1 LNNKIAGVCIGGT
14 VLSALLVAAD
24 ELLDIPFHVFNA
36 PPTTVN
42 WTEIFIE
49 VSSIFVV
56 GAFTTFGILKLDL
69 RRKRA
74 EEKLSKHGEHLEE
87 LVDQHT
93 RELEEARGYADDI
106 IATVREPLVVLD
118 ADLQVIS
125 VNRSFLQMFQV
136 TPEETEGQHIY
147 DLGNQQW
154 DIPALRELLEQIL
167 PKNTKFDD
175 FRIEHDFETIGRRTM
190 LLNARRIYR
199 KVNNTE
205 MILLAIE
212 DITERKRLEEQLLT
226 SERLATI
233 GQFSGNISHELRNPL
248 AVIGSSVYYMEKKL
262 QDADGKVL
270 EHLGRIKASVD
281 KSTAIIESV
290 LNLTRMQAPR
300 LEKLDFRTIISDA
313 IATSMVPSAVEVV
326 QDFPEEELLVNID
339 GEQVRMALKNII
351 KNAVEA
357 MNGKGTLTI
366 MARATADKQAEASF
380 ADTGSGIAAENLDK
394 VFQPLFSTRAKGI
407 GFGLSIVRMIIDK
420 HGGTIEAKSEPG
432 KGADIIIWLPLYT
445 DKDKEV

>member
-1 LNNKIAGVCIGGT
+1 MNNKIAGVCIGGIM
-14 VLSALLVAAD
+14 LGALLVAAD

-36 PPTTVN
+36 PPTPVN
-42 WTEIFIE
+42 WTEICIK
-49 VSSIFVV
+49 VSFIFVG
-56 GAFTTFGILKLDL
+56 GAFITFGILKLDL

-74 EEKLSKHGEHLEE
+74 EEELSKRCEHLEE
-87 LVDQHT
+87 LGEQRT

-118 ADLQVIS
+118 ADLRVIS
-125 VNRSFLQMFQV
+125 VNRSFFHMFQV
-136 TPEETEGQHIY
+136 TPGETEGQYIY

-175 FRIEHDFETIGRRTM
+175 FKIEHDFETIGRRTM

-199 KVNNTE
+199 EANKTQ

-212 DITERKRLEEQLLT
+212 DSTERKRLEEQLFT
-226 SERLATI
+226 SERLAI
-233 GQFSGNISHELRNPL
+233 LGQFSGNISHELRNPL
-248 AVIGSSVYYMEKKL
+248 AVIDSSVYYMEKKL
-262 QDADGKVL
+262 KDADGKVL

-281 KSTAIIESV
+281 KSTVIIESL

-300 LEKLDFRTIISDA
+300 LEKLDFRAIISDA
-313 IATSMVPSAVEVV
+313 IATSSVPPAVEVV
-326 QDFPEEELLVNID
+326 LNFPEQELLVNVD
-339 GEQVRMALKNII
+339 GEQFRMAFKNII

-366 MARATADKQAEASF
+366 TVRLTADNQAEVSF

-407 GFGLSIVRMIIDK
+407 GFGLSIARMIIYK
-420 HGGTIEAKSEPG
+420 HGGTIEAKSEQG
-432 KGADIIIWLPLYT
+432 KGATIIIKIE
-445 DKDKEV
+445 DRR

>member
-1 LNNKIAGVCIGGT
+1 MNNKIVGICIGSFT
-14 VLSALLVAAD
+14 LSALLVAAN
-24 ELLDIPFHVFNA
+24 EFLDIPFHVFNA
-36 PPTTVN
+36 PPTPVN

-87 LVDQHT
+87 LVEQHT
-93 RELEEARGYADDI
+93 RELEETRGYADDI
-106 IATVREPLVVLD
+106 IATVREPLVVLN
-118 ADLQVIS
+118 ADLQVILA
-125 VNRSFLQMFQV
+125 NRSFFQTFQV
-136 TPEETEGQHIY
+136 TPGETEGQYIY

-175 FRIEHDFETIGRRTM
+175 FKLEHDFETIGRRTM

-199 KVNNTE
+199 ETHRTQ

-212 DITERKRLEEQLLT
+212 DISERKKLEEQLFT
-226 SERLATI
+226 SERLATL

-248 AVIGSSVYYMEKKL
+248 AVIDSSVYYMEKKL
-262 QDADGKVL
+262 KDADGKVL
-270 EHLGRIKASVD
+270 EHLGRIKSSVD
-281 KSTAIIESV
+281 KSTAIIESL

-300 LEKLDFRTIISDA
+300 LEKLDFRAIISDA
-313 IATSMVPSAVEVV
+313 IATAKVPSAVEVV
-326 QDFPEEELLVNID
+326 RNFPEQELLVNVD
-339 GEQVRMALKNII
+339 GEQLRMAFKNII

-366 MARATADKQAEASF
+366 TARLTADNQAEVSF

-420 HGGTIEAKSEPG
+420 HKGTIETKSEPG
-432 KGADIIIWLPLYT
+432 KGADIIIRLPGP
-445 DKDKEV
+445 ER